1 MRFPPA
7 SGARYINLSSP
18 GIVQIFIVPLLPNRV
33 ADGSENQRSGIIADT
48 AYRQYEKRLLKEV
61 LQLPPPH
68 HIAIIMD
75 GNRRFARE
83 LGLATSE
90 GHKEGR
96 NKLEELLN
104 WGLEVGIKVLTV
116 YAFSS
121 ENLSRRKEEV
131 EELMKLF
138 EESFRKA
145 ADDERVHKHRIRIR
159 VLGMVN
165 ILPDN
170 VQNAI
175 AYAESKTKDHDS
187 YHLNLA
193 IAYSG
198 REEIIQAIRE
208 IAAKVKAGQLEPG
221 QIDQKMFSGYLYTKE
236 FPDPDLILRTSGE
249 VRVSNFLLWQ
259 LAYSELY
266 FVDVY
271 WPGFRKIDFL
281 RAIRSYQQR
290 SRRFG
295 K

>member
-1 MRFPPA
+1 MTPK
-7 SGARYINLSSP
+7 SEGKHKSS
-18 GIVQIFIVPLLPNRV
+18 
-33 ADGSENQRSGIIADT
+33 IISDT
-48 AYRQYEKRLLKEV
+48 AYKQYEKRLLKEV
-61 LQLPPPH
+61 LLLPAPKH
-68 HIAIIMD
+68 VAIIMD

-83 LGLATSE
+83 LGLAPSE

-96 NKLEELLN
+96 NKLEEILN
-104 WGLEVGIKVLTV
+104 WGMEVGVKILTV

-121 ENLSRRKEEV
+121 ENQSRNKKEID
-131 EELMKLF
+131 ELMKLF
-138 EESFRKA
+138 EESFYKV
-145 ADDERVHKHRIRIR
+145 ADDERVHQYRIR
-159 VLGMVN
+159 VRALGMID
-165 ILPDN
+165 ILPES
-170 VQNAI
+170 VRKAI
-175 AYAESKTKDHDS
+175 AHAEEKTKDYDS
-187 YHLNLA
+187 YNLNLA

-208 IAAKVKAGQLEPG
+208 IAVKVKSGEMAVD
-221 QIDQKMFSGYLYTKE
+221 QIDEKTFSGYLYTKE

-290 SRRFG
+290 TRRFG